1 MSTRIPRQA
10 RSKAT
15 VDAIVDA
22 TAEVLAS
29 RGYARATTNHIAE
42 AAGVS
47 IGSFYQYFK
56 DKDAAVSACAE
67 RFASES
73 LAFAWDHVDDG
84 ADQRSPFAAW
94 LDAVM
99 ARAADNEALVRVL
112 FQEVPYTWALPGMRD
127 AMAEAVAVIERLTG
141 VRNHDRAY
149 VILRSAVAVATD
161 AVANPELASRRSGI
175 LAELVA
181 MIDAYLESAPAQ
193 PVVD

>member
-10 RSKAT
+10 RSRAT

-29 RGYARATTNHIAE
+29 RGYAGTSTNHIAD

-47 IGSFYQYFK
+47 IGSYYQYFA

-67 RFASES
+67 KFATDS

-84 ADQRSPFAAW
+84 AEHRSPFAAW

-99 ARAADNEALVRVL
+99 ARAGEQERLVRVL

-141 VRNHDRAY
+141 VRNHDRAF

-161 AVANPELASRRSGI
+161 AVANPELASRRPGI
-175 LAELVA
+175 VAELVA
-181 MIDAYLESAPAQ
+181 MIDAYLASDPAQ
-193 PVVD
+193 PVVH